1 MANEA
6 SVVRDEKR
14 AEAEYQKEKK
24 EAEKRSFS
32 VSLSGPKDT
41 AADAISAQV
50 KNSAIA
56 SALKAIIAAGPG
68 NACSVAGTMESSED
82 GSKGTITINGN
93 FETIAD
99 DVLKAHADA
108 DAAATKARGRSA
120 KK

>member
-1 MANEA
+1 MATEA

-14 AEAEYQKEKK
+14 AEADYQKEKK
-24 EAEKRSFS
+24 EAEKHSFS

-41 AADAISAQV
+41 VADAISTQV
-50 KNSAIA
+50 KNSGIA

-68 NACSVAGTMESSED
+68 NACSVAGSMEANED
-82 GSKGTITINGN
+82 GTKGTISVTGN
-93 FETIAD
+93 FETIDEA
-99 DVLKAHADA
+99 VLKAHADA